1 MDTKTY
7 TAITIGPIFKTII
20 EAKRTR
26 AVWAAS
32 YYFSWF
38 VRRILEE
45 TLDANMQVFLPDTSG
60 VTKNNYRHH
69 GIKGDYGA
77 GLYADR
83 LYFINDEN
91 TNKKKLREIV
101 QNLYTEIAIHL
112 NIQESFI
119 KDYMNVHIIEKT
131 ITNADLV
138 NDFPLAILN
147 DALDNSEL
155 HQNFNFKFNTNP
167 LQVLFN
173 SKTNQGNFLA
183 VDAFG
188 SNNQRIFKS
197 VGEIATASFS
207 RDDKYKKKYHDAVIR
222 DLKSEGEVDLIE
234 ELKKANIPILP
245 VHKYFAVIYA
255 DGDNIGTLLK
265 KVNEKN
271 KDVKDFSKSIFDFGL
286 KAEKTIADYGG
297 SGIYLGGEDVLAFAP
312 IVCLNESNSSKQSTV
327 FDLIQK
333 LDEDFKETVQ
343 KYAKEQDVPIPTLSF
358 GLMIAYYKH
367 PLKEIMSGAY
377 ECLEDVKKTSKKNG
391 IKVLFQKHS
400 GQRFE
405 CLIDKNIKNSTK
417 QAYTIIQNYCQTPVQ
432 LVANTGNSKSQ
443 ANTSNK
449 TDDILS
455 SIIQKFRDDIFIKLF
470 AEAAKEGELAYLFE
484 NSFNEKIHTAPNNPK
499 ADFLD
504 KVKELAEIM
513 YAEYTDKDLAINS
526 IFTLLRF
533 IHFVNS
539 KKDN

>member
-1 MDTKTY
+1 MIY
-7 TAITIGPIFKTII
+7 TAITIGPIFKTIM
-20 EAKRTR
+20 EAKKTR

-38 VRRILEE
+38 ARRVLEE
-45 TLDANMQVFLPDTSG
+45 ALDANMQVFLPDTSG
-60 VTKNNYRHH
+60 VIKDENGKHH
-69 GIKGDYGA
+69 GIKGYYGA

-83 LYFINDEN
+83 LYFINDKN
-91 TNKKKLREIV
+91 TNKEKLWGIV
-101 QNLYTEIAIHL
+101 QDLYTEIASQL
-112 NIQESFI
+112 NIQKSFI

-183 VDAFG
+183 VDAFEA
-188 SNNQRIFKS
+188 NNQRIFKS

-207 RDDKYKKKYHDAVIR
+207 RDVEYKKKYHDAVIR

-234 ELKKANIPILP
+234 ELKIAKIPILP
-245 VHKYFAVIYA
+245 VHKYFAIIYA

-271 KDVKDFSKSIFDFGL
+271 KDVKDFSNSIFDFGL
-286 KAEKTIADYGG
+286 AAEKTIADYGG

-312 IVCLNESNSSKQSTV
+312 IVCLNESDSSKQSTV

-333 LDEDFKETVQ
+333 LDEDFEKTVK
-343 KYAKEQDVPIPTLSF
+343 KYAEKERLPIPTLSF
-358 GLMIAYYKH
+358 GLMIAYFKH

-377 ECLEDVKKTSKKNG
+377 ECLEDVKKSSPKNG

-400 GQRFE
+400 GHRFE
-405 CLIDKNIKNSTK
+405 CLIDKNAINSAQ
-417 QAYTIIQNYCQTPVQ
+417 QAYKIIHDYCQTPVQ
-432 LVANTGNSKSQ
+432 LAANTK
-443 ANTSNK
+443 NTNNQVSASNR
-449 TDDILS
+449 TDEILS
-455 SIIQKFRDDIFIKLF
+455 SIIQKFRDDVFIKLF
-470 AEAAKEGELAYLFE
+470 AEAAKKGKLTNLFE
-484 NSFNEKIHTAPNNPK
+484 NSFNEKIHTKPNNLK
-499 ADFLD
+499 AVFL
-504 KVKELAEIM
+504 KRVKEFAETI
-513 YAEYTDKDLAINS
+513 YAEYDDKNLAIKS
-526 IFTLLRF
+526 IFALLRF